1 MLRCSLPSNACTTWR
16 ILSAGGRIAA
26 ASVSF
31 RWKIVAV
38 QGEGAT
44 SLDVQIT
51 WSDGRTER
59 IIGFESE
66 AAARDWILAQSRDR
80 KHR

>member
-1 MLRCSLPSNACTTWR
+1 MVQRT
-16 ILSAGGRIAA
+16 SAIDKPDM
-26 ASVSF
+26 SKSDQEPTY
-31 RWKIVAV
+31 KIVAV

-51 WSDGRTER
+51 RSDGRTER

-66 AAARDWILAQSRDR
+66 AAARDWILAQSRGR